1 MSKLPQHKGGCLAG
15 TASADGI
22 TARAVT
28 YDRPVV
34 RTHTHDLGNQPLTG
48 KRVRRTHI
56 YPYRQRPP
64 TCMLKVP
71 FWLLNAI

>member
-28 YDRPVV
+28 YDRPWCDRIPMTWV
-34 RTHTHDLGNQPLTG
+34 TSL
-48 KRVRRTHI
+48 
-56 YPYRQRPP
+56 
-64 TCMLKVP
+64 
-71 FWLLNAI
+71 